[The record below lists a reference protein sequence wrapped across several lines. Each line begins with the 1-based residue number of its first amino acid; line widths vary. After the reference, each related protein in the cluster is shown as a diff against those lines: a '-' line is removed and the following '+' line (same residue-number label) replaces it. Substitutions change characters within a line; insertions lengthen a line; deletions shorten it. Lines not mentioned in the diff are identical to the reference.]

1 MKYVRATIL
10 LGIMSFINLM
20 LAIIFN
26 RVRAAMWEALRDA
39 SNMTGGNIY
48 SSVNPHLN
56 NFELVFWIIFILSAV
71 GMIIVYI
78 FGSHQEEYEEY
89 RG

>member
-1 MKYVRATIL
+1 
-10 LGIMSFINLM
+10 M

-26 RVRAAMWEALRDA
+26 RVRVAMWQALRDA
-39 SNMTGGNIY
+39 SNMTSPNVY
-48 SSVNPHLN
+48 ADVNPILN
-56 NFELVFWIIFILSAV
+56 NLELVFWIVFVLSAV
-71 GMIIVYI
+71 GMIIIYI